1 MLLIFVVSDNDGN
14 SSSNKNDENNNRTCD
29 NINRNSDICAQASSG
44 DNAQQLG
51 QAIHVPTFPEPRQR
65 APVEDAD
72 ALRSQD
78 PFLYFSDQR
87 RRMAHL
93 TGNEE
98 EVNDQDNPPQQQ
110 QRVVERRTRISFEV
124 HPSLLLDDLL
134 DDLFNNK
141 VEEEKEEG

>member
-1 MLLIFVVSDNDGN
+1 M
-14 SSSNKNDENNNRTCD
+14 NKSAATTKLNHSNNNDSNMRTQ
-29 NINRNSDICAQASSG
+29 AQASSSR

-51 QAIHVPTFPEPRQR
+51 QAIQMPTFPEPRQR
-65 APVEDAD
+65 APVENAND
-72 ALRSQD
+72 LRSQD

-110 QRVVERRTRISFEV
+110 QQVVERRTRISFEV
-124 HPSLLLDDLL
+124 HPSLLLDNLL
-134 DDLFNNK
+134 DDLFNNATG
-141 VEEEKEEG
+141 VEEEEEEG